1 MSGIINNDVHIT
13 ALGFDNVFEPVDALV
28 VDFLTASVVQHFYM
42 AGGDAEGVHKVLVQH
57 VTVVAC
63 KFAVGQRGGVFF
75 VGYDEGVSLAV
86 EVLLDRGDVEIDV
99 LIVLEGGFH
108 GTCGIV
114 ESTMHHYLQAAA
126 AVVGTGHVETT
137 GNEPV
142 VVDGLFEIAD
152 IFIEEAAHA
161 LCTQIG
167 QLCICGDSILLVDRY
182 AHILIVEDGG
192 HVAEIAVFAIVVDV
206 GYLGRVGS
214 GGNGDSGL
222 TTFAE
227 NVAQFF
233 FYHGLG
239 QIADG
244 TAGI

>member
-1 MSGIINNDVHIT
+1 
-13 ALGFDNVFEPVDALV
+13 
-28 VDFLTASVVQHFYM
+28 
-42 AGGDAEGVHKVLVQH
+42 
-57 VTVVAC
+57 
-63 KFAVGQRGGVFF
+63 
-75 VGYDEGVSLAV
+75 
-86 EVLLDRGDVEIDV
+86 
-99 LIVLEGGFH
+99 
-108 GTCGIV
+108 
-114 ESTMHHYLQAAA
+114 MHHYLQAAA
-126 AVVGTGHVETT
+126 AVVWTGHVETT

-142 VVDGLFEIAD
+142 VVDGLFEITD
-152 IFIEEAAHA
+152 ILIEEAAHA

-167 QLCICGDSILLVDRY
+167 QLCIGGDAILLVDRY
-182 AHILIVEDGG
+182 THILIVEDGG

-244 TAGI
+244 AAGI